1 MLILPLIQE
10 DIYPL
15 WFTQNYLQSPIYC
28 RCPDSFLFFSFKVLH
43 DTYFWLQL
51 CIVYSKLPFLC
62 SLYTVSTQYTRI
74 LGSGVF
80 DQDQYDLYHTDTLF
94 IFDDVVR
101 GRNPAFPQT
110 VQYLLHGEVLLSAYF
125 PMPLPGFGPTD
136 LQVTCHAEPVVLPD
150 PWHQRKQARC
160 QGAGIR

>member
-1 MLILPLIQE
+1 M
-10 DIYPL
+10 
-15 WFTQNYLQSPIYC
+15 TNSCNSIYC

-80 DQDQYDLYHTDTLF
+80 DQDQNDLNNTDAFF
-94 IFDDVVR
+94 ILDEEVSRRAPSV
-101 GRNPAFPQT
+101 PQT
-110 VQYLLHGEVLLSAYF
+110 VQHFLHGEVLLSAYF
-125 PMPLPGFGPTD
+125 PMPTPAANQWLFRCYA
-136 LQVTCHAEPVVLPD
+136 LQSRSSCRIQSTSV
-150 PWHQRKQARC
+150 RKTRR